1 MCRLPTRGLA
11 AGRAA
16 QAGQSLGKRDVT
28 VEVVGPVAPRALE
41 ALALDEAGYAPR
53 DAVPLDGRRGEGLR
67 QIQTRRQLEGDQP
80 ARLRGGFPPGADEFE
95 RLFFDDRHGHVSAV
109 SSAEL
114 LPRARN
120 AGTNE
125 TEINPGLR
133 DELFS
138 YKEIAGSR
146 PDFAGNLFPHS
157 TWRDI
162 RKHSYNP
169 RMHIVPALSFA
180 YTFPSQPS
188 SVGLSGPEVRPRR
201 PAVGNREERSIEI
214 CECLIDVA
222 AALFNVSG
230 RDIRAPGRTALR
242 IARVRQIAMYV
253 AHVTLQLSMTD
264 IGRAFGRDRTTVQHA
279 CHIVEDLR
287 DDDEF
292 DRLVTVTERI
302 AAASLRARM
311 PGRCH
316 EG

>member
-1 MCRLPTRGLA
+1 MP
-11 AGRAA
+11 
-16 QAGQSLGKRDVT
+16 
-28 VEVVGPVAPRALE
+28 PRALE
-41 ALALDEAGYAPR
+41 PFALDETGHPSHDAFPLAGW
-53 DAVPLDGRRGEGLR
+53 RGKRLR
-67 QIQTRRQLEGDQP
+67 QIQTRGKLEGDEAPRMGSSLP
-80 ARLRGGFPPGADEFE
+80 AGADELE
-95 RLFFDDRHGHVSAV
+95 RLFSDDRHGHVSAV